1 MEELWLPMIAVL
13 LVSLRLPPWLK
24 NKNKNGS
31 LFEYQLA

>member
-24 NKNKNGS
+24 NKNGS